1 MPISVDKFPCVPT
14 LKYDEARSQI
24 RSGDILM
31 CSGTSD
37 FSHLI
42 KKATGSIWS
51 HVAFILK
58 IDAIDRIMVMESVES
73 IGVRTVALSHY
84 TSDYAG
90 ENKPYPGKMLIARHS
105 DFDESKIDQLS
116 KKSVD
121 LLGHQYS
128 KQEIIKIAA
137 RIGLY
142 GLIGN
147 KNKCETP
154 EEGRD
159 YICSEYGYECFKH
172 LGIYINHDCRGFVTP
187 ADFAKTEEVNAIF
200 ALI

>member
-1 MPISVDKFPCVPT
+1 VPIPINEFPCVPT

-42 KKATGSIWS
+42 QKATGSIWS
-51 HVAFILK
+51 HVGFILK
-58 IDAIDRIMVMESVES
+58 IDKIDRIIVMESVES
-73 IGVRTVALSHY
+73 IGVRAVALSHY
-84 TSDYAG
+84 THDYEG
-90 ENKPYPGKMLIARHS
+90 ENKPYPGKILIARHS
-105 DFDESKIDQLS
+105 DFDESKIDHLS
-116 KKSVD
+116 KKAID

-137 RIGLY
+137 RVGLY

-147 KNKCETP
+147 KDKCEIP
-154 EEGRD
+154 EEGND
-159 YICSEYGYECFKH
+159 YICSEYGYVCYNSI
-172 LGIYINHDCRGFVTP
+172 GVYIEHDCRGFVTP
-187 ADFAKTEEVNAIF
+187 ADFAKTEEVNAVF
-200 ALI
+200 WLN